1 MNKQNFEDREEELL
15 KKIKARKKAKKP
27 KMKISGVG
35 VKSLAEIIKRKQKKS
50 SAK

>member
-27 KMKISGVG
+27 KMKISGAGAKKIARVIRE
-35 VKSLAEIIKRKQKKS
+35 KAKNIK
-50 SAK
+50 